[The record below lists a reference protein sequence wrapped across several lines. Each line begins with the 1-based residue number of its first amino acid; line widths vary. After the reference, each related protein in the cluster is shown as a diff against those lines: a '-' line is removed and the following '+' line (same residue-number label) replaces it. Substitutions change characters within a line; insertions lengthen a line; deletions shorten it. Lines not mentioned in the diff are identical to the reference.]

1 MSNASLYAERSRL
14 ESELRE
20 IRRENDRLQQEINQA
35 VGTIN
40 SLRQELVNYENNINS
55 SLAASESRM
64 RNSIGKTNT
73 ALGLQEQIE
82 ILYPLYMNIEEADKR
97 NRQLQQKIYYDFK
110 TYRIVRKIMQ
120 GIMDN
125 LDFSLVSEEVIYK
138 AVEKEHLQAPDFWLT
153 SSMLAVMA
161 WKSDNKEL
169 ADRAIRNSISL
180 DIKNTC
186 IFFMIFNLR
195 MGREAA
201 ALSWMSVYE
210 QQEIKGEDY
219 ETILMMFSL
228 VSKTVFENIST
239 NIRVRLEAFIDRIL
253 KESMEKES
261 FSDEGIVALIM
272 ERMTRTRTRQ
282 DFDCPALR
290 KHTNAYEYLADT
302 MSYAQ
307 NNTNI
312 LDWICTIANPNTNER
327 NAYLKHYMDN
337 LLASPNAVEKETYD
351 EMEKNDM
358 IVECH
363 GNKEEAEI
371 KFAEEMHRRTLD
383 INLISEMV
391 KTVHDNTEEDVNAQM
406 RRNMFVI
413 LKDYEK
419 RGYISYL
426 NNYRSRTNSRFAL
439 TINDYSTDANLMDF
453 QSESRKIDSHYS
465 AWLSNELSKVK
476 DIASYIMFGVGVAAM
491 VGSIFIKLIALGIGV
506 MVLLGLIG
514 GIKMLVNSST
524 RKRLT
529 NTANRNSANAKEI
542 LRQIFT
548 EYANS
553 LNGIKEYDNISE
565 SILDEFAKL

>member
-1 MSNASLYAERSRL
+1 MSNAGLYAERSRL
-14 ESELRE
+14 ESELRA
-20 IRRENDRLQQEINQA
+20 IQNENARLQHEVNQA
-35 VGTIN
+35 VGTIE
-40 SLRQELVNYENNINS
+40 SLRQQLVNYENNINNT
-55 SLAASESRM
+55 LAASDSKM
-64 RNSIGKTNT
+64 NNSIAKADT
-73 ALGLQEQIE
+73 ALGLQQQIE
-82 ILYPLYMNIEEADKR
+82 VLYPLYMNIEEADKR

-110 TYRIVRKIMQ
+110 NYRNVRKIMQ

-125 LDFSLVSEEVIYK
+125 LDLSLVSEEIIYK
-138 AVEKEHLQAPDFWLT
+138 AVEKEHLQVPDFWLT

-161 WKSDNKEL
+161 WKADNQEL
-169 ADRAIRNSISL
+169 AERAIKNSLSL

-201 ALSWMSVYE
+201 TLNWMSVYE

-239 NIRVRLEAFIDRIL
+239 NIRVRLETFVDRIL

-261 FSDEGIVALIM
+261 FSDEGIVNLIR
-272 ERMTRTRTRQ
+272 ERLIRIRTRQ

-290 KHTNAYEYLADT
+290 KHTNAYDYLTET

-307 NNTNI
+307 NNANI
-312 LDWICTIANPNTNER
+312 LDWICTIVNPKTNER

-337 LLASPNAVEKETYD
+337 LIASPNAVEKETYD

-363 GNKEEAEI
+363 GNKEEALV
-371 KFAEEMHRRTLD
+371 KFNQEMHRRALD

-391 KTVHDNTEEDVNAQM
+391 KTVHDNTEVDVNAQM
-406 RRNMFVI
+406 RKNMFVI

-426 NNYRSRTNSRFAL
+426 NNYRARTNSRFSL
-439 TINDYSTDANLMDF
+439 NIQDYSTEADLRDF
-453 QSESRKIDSHYS
+453 QSETKKIDSHYS
-465 AWLSNELSKVK
+465 TWLSNELAKVT
-476 DIASYIMFGVGVAAM
+476 DTASYIMFGVGVAVM
-491 VGSIFIKLIALGIGV
+491 IGSIFIKLIALGIGI
-506 MVLLGLIG
+506 MVVLGLVG
-514 GIKMLVNSST
+514 GILMLVNSST
-524 RKRLT
+524 RKRLA
-529 NTANRNSANAKEI
+529 NTASMNCTNAKET
-542 LRQIFT
+542 LRQIFA
-548 EYANS
+548 EYEKT
-553 LNGIKEYDNISE
+553 LNAIKEYDNISE
-565 SILDEFAKL
+565 SVLDEFAKL

>member
-1 MSNASLYAERSRL
+1 MSNAGLYAERSRL
-14 ESELRE
+14 ESELRS
-20 IRRENDRLQQEINQA
+20 IQRENDRLQQEVNQA
-35 VGTIN
+35 VGTID
-40 SLRQELVNYENNINS
+40 SLRRQLVDYENSINNT
-55 SLAASESRM
+55 LAASDSKM
-64 RNSIGKTNT
+64 RNSVQKADT
-73 ALGLQEQIE
+73 ALGLQQQIE
-82 ILYPLYMNIEEADKR
+82 MLYPLYMNIEEADKR

-110 TYRIVRKIMQ
+110 NYRNVRKIMQ

-125 LDFSLVSEEVIYK
+125 LDLSLVSEEIIYK
-138 AVEKEHLQAPDFWLT
+138 AIEKEHLQVPDFWLT

-180 DIKNTC
+180 DLKNTC
-186 IFFMIFNLR
+186 MFFMIFNLR

-201 ALSWMSVYE
+201 ALNWMSVYE

-239 NIRVRLEAFIDRIL
+239 NIRVRLEAFVNRII

-261 FSDEGIVALIM
+261 FSDEGIVSLIH
-272 ERMTRTRTRQ
+272 ERLNRTRTNQ
-282 DFDCPALR
+282 AFDCPALR
-290 KHTNAYEYLADT
+290 KHTNAYDYLAET
-302 MSYAQ
+302 MSCAQ
-307 NNTNI
+307 NNVNI
-312 LDWICTIANPNTNER
+312 LDWICTIVNPKTNER

-337 LLASPNAVEKETYD
+337 LIASPNAVEKETYD

-363 GNKEEAEI
+363 GNKDEALV
-371 KFAEEMHRRTLD
+371 KFAEEMQRRELD

-391 KTVHDNTEEDVNAQM
+391 KTVHDNNEEDVNAQM
-406 RRNMFVI
+406 RKNMFVI

-426 NNYRSRTNSRFAL
+426 NSYRARRNSKFSL
-439 TINDYSTDANLMDF
+439 TIQDYSTEANLMDY
-453 QSESRKIDSHYS
+453 QSEAKKIDSFYS
-465 AWLSNELSKVK
+465 NWLSNELSKVK
-476 DIASYIMFGVGVAAM
+476 DIASFIMFGVGVAVFIA
-491 VGSIFIKLIALGIGV
+491 SIFVKLIALGIGI
-506 MVLLGLIG
+506 MVILGLIG
-514 GIKMLVNSST
+514 GIMMLVNSST

-529 NTANRNSANAKEI
+529 NTANTNCTNAKEI
-542 LRQIFT
+542 LRQIVN
-548 EYANS
+548 EYANTLS
-553 LNGIKEYDNISE
+553 KIREYDNISE